1 MSDSTAQRRGQHQ
14 YAWWIVLC
22 LLGLDYFSSLA
33 YLPSIALMQAEGLPV
48 ELRNTHLLVPLA
60 ALGVAL
66 LTLLV
71 ALPVYLY
78 IAGRSPHGE
87 GAIGLLE
94 RRWPGW
100 RGKLL
105 VLVLVGFIGTDYI
118 MTRSLSTADAAEHL
132 TANPLFRA
140 QSEVWLRDPEAV
152 RNALPAPLRG
162 VFFEALSER
171 LVVSVILAIVSF
183 GFYFWLVRSLDRGF
197 LGFAVAIV
205 LLFLAVNLLVLVPT
219 WQYLLQHPEIL
230 RDWQQ
235 SLPTLL
241 GDIRSNAGGTLA
253 FLGLIAL
260 VTFPPMAIGLSGFEL
275 ALVSVP
281 LVRGSASDT
290 PEHPR
295 GRIFNARLMMI
306 AAAVLMSVLV
316 LVSVSAVGL
325 VVPLEG
331 LKDSGGVVHHRA
343 VSYLAHGS
351 VLRSGLSAHDEIAPY
366 FGTAFGTVYDL
377 SAILILCLAGAAAT
391 VTLKDVV
398 PGLLG
403 KFGMEVTWT
412 RRLGLITHLFNGLIL
427 VVTVVFR
434 AKVEDL
440 MWAYAASVLAV
451 LWGASFGAAVD
462 LRERARGWGMGWF
475 AWVLAS
481 PFSLAALLFLVLLGM
496 VALRG
501 PAGLIIAG
509 GFIVLVLLTGL
520 LVRGWR
526 GTDTRFEPFVF
537 ADPQSEDRFFKA
549 VNHEYQ
555 VLIPDPID
563 QRTPLQV
570 EQDVRQKA
578 GLADN
583 TPVIVLE
590 IEMGHRGDLPGDQA
604 LLSMVERDG
613 RETIRIRGSRS
624 LPHTIAS
631 VALAC
636 SKVGRPPDV
645 HFGSRRDGPLDA
657 TMNYLL
663 LGQADLPQM
672 VRDLLTQAEPNE
684 ARRPRVYEV

>member
-1 MSDSTAQRRGQHQ
+1 MSDTTAQRRGQHQ
-14 YAWWIVLC
+14 YGWWIVLC

-33 YLPSIALMQAEGLPV
+33 YLPSIALMQAEELPG
-48 ELRNTHLLVPLA
+48 RDTFLLVPLA
-60 ALGVAL
+60 ALGVAVI
-66 LTLLV
+66 TLFV

-78 IAGRSPHGE
+78 IVGRSPHGE

-94 RRWPGW
+94 RRWSGW

-140 QSEVWLRDPEAV
+140 QSESLLRDPEAI
-152 RNALPAPLRG
+152 RNALPTPLQG
-162 VFFEALSER
+162 AFFNTLSER
-171 LVVSVILAIVSF
+171 LVVTVLLAVVSF
-183 GFYFWLVRSLDRGF
+183 GFYFWLARSLDRGF

-205 LLFLAVNLLVLVPT
+205 LLFLAMNLLVLIPT
-219 WQYLLQHPEIL
+219 WQYLAQHPDIL
-230 RDWQQ
+230 REWREAM
-235 SLPTLL
+235 PTVL
-241 GDIRSNAGGTLA
+241 GDVRANTTGTLA
-253 FLGLIAL
+253 FLALIAL

-281 LVRGSASDT
+281 LVRGGANDT
-290 PEHPR
+290 PENPR
-295 GRIFNARLMMI
+295 GRIFNARLMMVV
-306 AAAVLMSVLV
+306 AAILMSVLV
-316 LVSVSAVGL
+316 LASVSAIGL

-331 LKDSGGVVHHRA
+331 LRDSGGIVHHRA

-351 VLRSGLSAHDEIAPY
+351 LLRSGHSAHEEIAPY
-366 FGTAFGTVYDL
+366 FGVAFGTLYDV

-391 VTLKDVV
+391 VTLKDVI

-403 KFGMEVTWT
+403 KFGMELQWT
-412 RRLGLITHLFNGLIL
+412 RRLGLITHLFNALIL
-427 VVTVVFR
+427 VVTIVFR

-440 MWAYAASVLAV
+440 MWAYAASVLAI
-451 LWGASFGAAVD
+451 LWGASFGAATD

-481 PFSLAALLFLVLLGM
+481 PFSLAALLFLAMLGM
-496 VALRG
+496 VAFRG
-501 PAGLIIAG
+501 PAGLVIAG
-509 GFIVLVLLTGL
+509 GFILLVLVTGL
-520 LVRGWR
+520 IVRGWR
-526 GTDTRFEPFVF
+526 GIDTRFEPFVF
-537 ADPQSEDRFFKA
+537 ADAQSEERFYKA
-549 VNHEYQ
+549 LHHEYQ

-563 QRTPLQV
+563 QRTPMQV
-570 EQDVRQKA
+570 EKEVRQKA
-578 GLADN
+578 GLSDA

-590 IEMGHRGDLPGDQA
+590 IELGHRGDLEGDQA
-604 LLSMVERDG
+604 LLTMVEREG
-613 RETIRIRGSRS
+613 RETIQIRGSRS

-645 HFGSRRDGPLDA
+645 HFGSYREGPLGA

-672 VRDLLTQAEPNE
+672 VRDILAQAEPDE
-684 ARRPRVYEV
+684 QRRPRVYEV